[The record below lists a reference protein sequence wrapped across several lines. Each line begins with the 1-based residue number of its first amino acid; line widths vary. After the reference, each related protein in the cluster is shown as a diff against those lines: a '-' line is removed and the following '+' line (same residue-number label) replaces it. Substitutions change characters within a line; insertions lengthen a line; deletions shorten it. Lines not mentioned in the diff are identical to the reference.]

1 MDLGT
6 GITLST
12 LCISCGG
19 IIIKWIS
26 VLPKQTSKNN
36 ENNGNGTSS
45 KTDNCPLHAGL
56 EERLKAGDRTMQ
68 ELKAESAATIKTVI
82 RIASHMN
89 ISVADIEKE
98 LGGLMR

>member
-6 GITLST
+6 GIAIST
-12 LCISCGG
+12 LCLSCGG
-19 IIIKWIS
+19 VIIKWIS
-26 VLPKQTSKNN
+26 VLPKQYSK
-36 ENNGNGTSS
+36 NNGNGNGSS
-45 KTDNCPLHAGL
+45 SRTDACPLHTGL
-56 EERLKAGDRTMQ
+56 EERLKAGDKTMQ

-89 ISVADIEKE
+89 ISVADIENE